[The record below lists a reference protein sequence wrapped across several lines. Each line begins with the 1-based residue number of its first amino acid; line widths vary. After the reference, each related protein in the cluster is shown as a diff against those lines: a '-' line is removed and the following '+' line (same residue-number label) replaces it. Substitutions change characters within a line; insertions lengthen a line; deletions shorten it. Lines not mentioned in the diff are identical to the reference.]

1 MNRSRFDVLV
11 GVDGGGSRTRARLA
25 DMEGRPLGFGTAG
38 PSSLALGA
46 DVAWRAIEAAIDAA
60 FTDAGRA
67 RPAPQRLAIAAGL
80 AGAQH
85 RPWVQALW
93 LAAPRF
99 GMLEVESDAC
109 TALLGAHGGAPG
121 AVIAVGTGSIG
132 MAETADGERRTAGGW
147 GFPAGDEGSGAW
159 MGLRAVAHAQAVMDQ
174 RREGGPFAQA
184 VIRACGENGLLAWC
198 VAANAHHFASL
209 APLVLAHARHDA
221 TARAI
226 VDAAAAEL
234 ARIAAALDPAATL
247 PLAWC
252 GGLAAPMA
260 PYLDAAL
267 RARSRAPQADGA
279 QGALLLLLRRL
290 GLGEHGD
297 ATP

>member
-121 AVIAVGTGSIG
+121 AVIAVGTGS
-132 MAETADGERRTAGGW
+132 MAWPRRPTVNAARPVAGASPPATRAAAHGW
-147 GFPAGDEGSGAW
+147 
-159 MGLRAVAHAQAVMDQ
+159 
-174 RREGGPFAQA
+174 
-184 VIRACGENGLLAWC
+184 ACGPW
-198 VAANAHHFASL
+198 
-209 APLVLAHARHDA
+209 
-221 TARAI
+221 
-226 VDAAAAEL
+226 
-234 ARIAAALDPAATL
+234 
-247 PLAWC
+247 
-252 GGLAAPMA
+252 PM
-260 PYLDAAL
+260 P
-267 RARSRAPQADGA
+267 RP
-279 QGALLLLLRRL
+279 
-290 GLGEHGD
+290 
-297 ATP
+297 

>member
-1 MNRSRFDVLV
+1 MRSRFDYLV

-25 DMEGRPLGFGTAG
+25 DMEGRLLGFGTAG
-38 PSSLALGA
+38 SSSLAQGA
-46 DVAWRAIEAAIDAA
+46 PVAWAAVEAAIDAA
-60 FTDAGRA
+60 FTDARRP
-67 RPAPQRLAIAAGL
+67 RPAPQRLAVAAGL
-80 AGAQH
+80 AGGQH

-93 LAAPRF
+93 LAAPPL
-99 GMLEVESDAC
+99 GMLEVENDAC

-121 AVIAVGTGSIG
+121 AVILVGTGSIG

-159 MGLRAVAHAQAVMDQ
+159 MGQRAVAHAEAVMDH

-184 VIRACGENGLLAWC
+184 VIRACSENGLLSWA
-198 VAANAHHFASL
+198 VAADAHHFASL

-221 TARAI
+221 MARAI
-226 VDAAAAEL
+226 VDAAAEEL
-234 ARIAAALDPAATL
+234 ARIAAALDPEGTL
-247 PLAWC
+247 PLAWV

-260 PYLDAAL
+260 PYLDPAL
-267 RARSRAPQADGA
+267 RARSRAPLADGA

-290 GLGEHGD
+290 GLGGD
-297 ATP
+297 LPP